1 MGKKSRYVLVII
13 SVLIMISIGLYSNR
27 YKLVR
32 AIFKEV
38 EYPEFQVTK
47 HINDMLS
54 KQEMKEDLNQLKKDI
69 EEVHPK
75 TKDGLSEEMKL
86 AFEQAN
92 KLIEEPMAISDFS
105 IITSEIV
112 CMLQDAHTSVNGL
125 YSRDLNLPMK
135 MRIVDDKFYIISGK
149 DLEPKDK
156 LVSLGGVPIED
167 IYERVKKRIPAE
179 NIYWLNRQFRN
190 LLPFEST
197 LIQMGAEIEDK
208 QIEVVVNR
216 DGDIITIPMKFGD
229 IEFRPLETTQNAK
242 KYKTY
247 PVDGGYNTQFLY
259 YIDKENDLC
268 HFILKSCHN
277 TPEYRKFLEV
287 MFKDIKENNITNIAV
302 DLRGNTGGNSMVI
315 NEFLRYIDVEQY
327 KTFGVTRRLSEQAA
341 EQRSHIISTKGEKK
355 TKPSITKN
363 KKIKEFLFG
372 GDVYAL
378 TDDGTFSAASDF
390 ATILKDNEIGT
401 LIGEPTG
408 NAPNSYG
415 DILFFQMKN
424 SELLYNISY
433 SEWIRPEKG
442 KRDDYALYP
451 DIQVSYGIDDYIEG
465 RDLVMEKLLEV
476 IGERISSKT
485 LYQSTVA
492 RWFN

>member
-1 MGKKSRYVLVII
+1 MGKKSRHALVII
-13 SVLIMISIGLYSNR
+13 SILIISIGLYSNR

-32 AIFKEV
+32 ALFKEV

-47 HINDMLS
+47 DISDILS
-54 KQEMKEDLNQLKKDI
+54 KQEMKEDLNQLRKDI

-75 TKDGLSEEMKL
+75 TNDGLNKEMKL
-86 AFEQAN
+86 AFEEAN
-92 KLIEEPMAISDFS
+92 KLIEEPMTISDFS
-105 IITSEIV
+105 IIISEIV

-125 YSRDLNLPMK
+125 YLRDLNLPMK
-135 MRIVDDKFYIISGK
+135 MRVVDNKFYIISGK

-167 IYERVKKRIPAE
+167 IYEKVKKRVPAE

-190 LLPFEST
+190 LLTFEST
-197 LIQMGAEIEDK
+197 LIQMGAKIEDK

-229 IEFRPLETTQNAK
+229 VEFTPLQTTQNAK

-247 PVDGGYNTQFLY
+247 PVDVSYHPQFSY
-259 YIDKENDLC
+259 YIDKDNDLC
-268 HFILKSCHN
+268 HFILKSCNN
-277 TPEYRKFLEV
+277 TPEYRTFLEM
-287 MFKDIKENNITNIAV
+287 MFKDIKENNIKNIAV
-302 DLRGNTGGNSMVI
+302 DLRGNPGGSTMVI
-315 NEFLRYIDVEQY
+315 NEFLRYIDVDQY
-327 KTFGVTRRLSEQAA
+327 KGFGVTRRLSEQAA

-363 KKIKEFLFG
+363 KKIKEFLFS
-372 GDVYAL
+372 GDIYAL
-378 TDDGTFSAASDF
+378 IDDGTFSAATHF
-390 ATILKDNEIGT
+390 GTIIKDNEIGT

-442 KRDDYALYP
+442 KRDYYALYP

-465 RDLVMEKLLEV
+465 RDLVMETLLKV
-476 IGERISSKT
+476 IEERVSSKNLCQPT
-485 LYQSTVA
+485 IAGGST
-492 RWFN
+492 N